1 MFTHNSDYMVFTE
14 KRFGEDSE
22 VVSVRV
28 PKSDHAYY
36 KKEIEKLVQEI
47 FNERKNKK

>member
-1 MFTHNSDYMVFTE
+1 MVFTE

-28 PKSDHAYY
+28 PKSDYAFY
-36 KKEIEKLVQEI
+36 KKKLNELVNQL
-47 FNERKNKK
+47 FQERKNNE